1 MVEPARKNSV
11 LMKIVLDTN
20 CLVSVIMPGSYN
32 NDIWQAFRAA
42 KYVLCVTNEI
52 LFEYHEILTKRYDV
66 IIANTVLK
74 ELIETPNLERVNPTY
89 RFNLI
94 TADPDDNKFVDCA
107 IIAGATYIVSNDR
120 HFEELKRY
128 EFPKVDVR
136 KLSEF
141 LKIIRTL

>member
-1 MVEPARKNSV
+1 
-11 LMKIVLDTN
+11 MKIVLDTN
-20 CLVSVIMPGSYN
+20 CLVNVIMPGSHN
-32 NDIWQAFRAA
+32 NDIWQAFRAS

-52 LFEYHEILTKRYDV
+52 LFEYHEILAKRYNV

-74 ELIETPNLERVNPTY
+74 ELMETPNLERINPTY

-107 IIAGATYIVSNDR
+107 VIAGATYIVSNDR
-120 HFEELKRY
+120 HFDELKRHD
-128 EFPKVDVR
+128 FPKVDVC

-141 LKIIRTL
+141 LNIVRKL